1 MDDEHPLGLR
11 LKGVDPLQQ
20 TLPVG
25 VARKAGE
32 LADLRLHLDGL
43 AKQLDRGGPL
53 DEGAA
58 QGAHCLIAYEQDGA
72 LRPPQ
77 VVLEVVADAACLAH
91 AAGRQDDLRRAVSVD
106 HTGLVTGHGDPQP
119 RHPDGVDALF
129 QQGAGLL
136 VEAVRVGVLEDAGGL
151 DGQRAVDVHRE
162 IAVAL
167 DQTFFLD
174 LPDEIEQLL
183 RAAHRETGDDHIAAP
198 VKGAL
203 QYSGQFADVIR
214 AGAMEPVAVG
224 GFHHHII
231 GIGQIG
237 RVLDE
242 GLVLVADVAGEDELG
257 GGAVLRHP
265 DRNAGRPQQ
274 MAHVHELDHKAGG
287 QFQFRVVIHAPEQL
301 DGRFGILDGI
311 HRLHRLGTGALA
323 LAVLPLRLKLLDV
336 GRVPQ
341 HDTAQLHGGVGGID
355 PAPEPVAGQQ
365 RQQAGVVDV
374 GMGRQHTVDLAGGH
388 GDGLILIGIPALLHA
403 AVDEI
408 ALPGGF
414 QQSTAARHLM
424 VRAQKRQFHPKAPPD
439 RCSLPFAPR
448 PQQAKRDREVLH
460 LYYNIFSFSNAS
472 KSRREY
478 QAERRIFEKFFIQ
491 S

>member
-1 MDDEHPLGLR
+1 MDDEDPLGLGR
-11 LKGVDPLQQ
+11 KGVDPRQQ
-20 TLPVG
+20 AVFVC
-25 VARKAGE
+25 VAGQTGQ
-32 LADLRLHLDGL
+32 LADLRPHLDGL
-43 AKQLDRGGPL
+43 AEQFDIGSTFN
-53 DEGAA
+53 EGAA
-58 QGAHCLIAYEQDGA
+58 QCADGLIAHKEDGT
-72 LRPPQ
+72 LRPPE
-77 VVLEVVADAACLAH
+77 VVLEMVADAAGLAH
-91 AAGRQDDLRRAVSVD
+91 AAGREDDLRLPIGVD
-106 HTGLVTGHGDPQP
+106 HPGFVAGHADPQAGAL
-119 RHPDGVDALF
+119 DGVDALG
-129 QQGAGLL
+129 QQGAGRL
-136 VEAVRVGVLEDAGGL
+136 VKTVGVGIPEDAGRL
-151 DGQRAVDVHRE
+151 DGKRAVDVHRE

-174 LPDEIEQLL
+174 LPDKIKQLL
-183 RAAHRETGDDHIAAP
+183 RAAHCETGDDHIAAP
-198 VKGAL
+198 VEGAL

-214 AGAMEPVAVG
+214 AGAVEPVAVG
-224 GFHHHII
+224 GFHHHIV

-336 GRVPQ
+336 GRVSQ
-341 HDTAQLHGGVGGID
+341 HDAAQLHGGVGGID

-374 GMGRQHTVDLAGGH
+374 SMGRQHTVDLAGGH
-388 GDGLILIGIPALLHA
+388 GDGLVFIGILALLHA

-414 QQSTAARHLM
+414 QQGTAARHLM
-424 VRAQKRQFHPKAPPD
+424 VRAQKCQFHPKAPPD